1 MKLTGVTLQLDV
13 SDIARSR
20 AFYDALF
27 DKQPEIVVDED
38 TQEYE
43 VQPGFW
49 VQLARNDNPTTIPRL
64 RLGTDDIDAAHAEIA
79 GRGVEIT
86 PVDTVPEVVK
96 WCDFADPDG
105 HPLGLYQD
113 LTNQDLTNQDAS

>member
-13 SDIARSR
+13 SDIDRSR

-27 DKQPEIVVDED
+27 GKEPEIVVDDD

-43 VQPGFW
+43 VHPGFW
-49 VQLARNDNPTTIPRL
+49 LQLARNDDPSTIPRL
-64 RLGTDDIDAAHAEIA
+64 RLGTDDIDAARAEIA
-79 GRGVEIT
+79 DRGIEIT

-96 WCDFADPDG
+96 WCDFNDPDG

-113 LTNQDLTNQDAS
+113 LTDQELP